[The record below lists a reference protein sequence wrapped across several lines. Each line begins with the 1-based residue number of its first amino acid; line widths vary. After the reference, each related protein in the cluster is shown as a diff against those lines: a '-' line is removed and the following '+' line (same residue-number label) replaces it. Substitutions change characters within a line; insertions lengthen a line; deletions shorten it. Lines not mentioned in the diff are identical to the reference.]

1 MTRLSPEGG
10 EVDDDL
16 VALFIA
22 IALAQYEAVAE
33 DDTAEYNRLFR
44 EMAAVELQLKNRPGD
59 QRKALIPALDHPNA
73 QVRLKA
79 AFATLAVA
87 PLAARR
93 TLQAISDQMEYP
105 EAADARGML
114 RALDEGNYKPT

>member
-114 RALDEGNYKPT
+114 RALDEGNDKPT